1 MDLGLVH
8 MPLYTGLFAAALII
22 LQIVLMGLVIAQ
34 RGKLNVLIG
43 TAGDDAME
51 KSVRTHANLIENAPM
66 FLIGLAL
73 IELIVGGNLW
83 VLVLGCVFVVAR
95 ISHAIGLSASSGIT
109 PWRFIGTIGSMI
121 PTLVAAGYL
130 IYLVLGR
137 I

>member
-8 MPLYTGLFAAALII
+8 MPLYTGLFAAVLMI
-22 LQIVLMGLVIAQ
+22 LQIVLMGIVIAQ

-43 TAGDDAME
+43 TGGDDAME
-51 KSVRTHANLIENAPM
+51 KSIRTHANLIENAPM

-73 IELIVGGNLW
+73 IELIAGGNMW
-83 VLVLGCVFVVAR
+83 VLVMGCVFVLAR
-95 ISHAIGLSASSGIT
+95 ISHAIGLSASAGVT
-109 PWRFIGTIGSMI
+109 PWRLIGTLGSMI